1 MSRPEQSFEEGYIA
15 LGYLL
20 GVRGEALLDGL
31 ADPNGGDLV
40 SKLSAPAKRER
51 AAALAAQLL
60 RLTRNLMGQ
69 RL

>member
-1 MSRPEQSFEEGYIA
+1 MSGPGQTFEEGYVA
-15 LGYLL
+15 MGYLL
-20 GVRGEALLDGL
+20 GARGEGL
-31 ADPNGGDLV
+31 CEGLVDPSPEILV
-40 SKLSAPAKRER
+40 ERLSAPGKRER

>member
-1 MSRPEQSFEEGYIA
+1 MTGPGQSFEEGYIA
-15 LGYLL
+15 MGYLL
-20 GVRGEALLDGL
+20 GARGEALLEGLGDGGPS
-31 ADPNGGDLV
+31 ALV
-40 SKLSAPAKRER
+40 ERLSAPGRRER